1 MKQVIISCALL
12 LLGAAEHQAQAQR
25 IDNTEYN
32 LWYANPGDTFR
43 VYGKIAN
50 VRTRP
55 GKMEAIT
62 DSLPC
67 GTPVI
72 IKEQAGHMEQ
82 LKGIYAPWV
91 KIRYGTGREGYMWL
105 GMLALGSRTDAEQNT
120 FLYGLDW
127 IAPAVTKEED
137 YQPVAWHVKAKALDA
152 QLKPLD
158 EKEFVVKALGTSVT
172 EAKLLGD
179 MGLEAT
185 RNIWRI
191 QFGGEACGIPTD
203 YFYFGWTGRQ
213 LLPLPGKSEVGDA
226 GVFYHS
232 ETLLFPKEP
241 GGQLGRIIRLA
252 EEGEADEE
260 KSDPN
265 GEPVFKV
272 KKTREVYTWDG
283 SKARKQ

>member
-1 MKQVIISCALL
+1 MALL
-12 LLGAAEHQAQAQR
+12 FSLGHTTLWGQR
-25 IDNTEYN
+25 EDNIEFN
-32 LWYANPGDTFR
+32 LWYAKPGDTFR
-43 VYGKIAN
+43 VYGKTAN
-50 VRTRP
+50 VRAQP
-55 GKMEAIT
+55 GKMETIT

-67 GTPVI
+67 GTPVVI
-72 IKEQAGHMEQ
+72 REQAGHVEQ

-91 KIRYGTGREGYMWL
+91 RIRYGAGKEGYIWL
-105 GMLALGSRTDAEQNT
+105 GMLALGSRTDKAQQT

-127 IAPAVTKEED
+127 ISPARAKDDD
-137 YQPVAWHVKAKALDA
+137 YQPAIWHIKAKALDPEL
-152 QLKPLD
+152 QLLD
-158 EKEFVVKALGTSVT
+158 EKEFVVKALETSVT

-179 MGLEAT
+179 MGLEGT
-185 RNIWRI
+185 IDIWRI

-213 LLPLPGKSEVGDA
+213 LLALPGKSEVGDA

-241 GGQLGRIIRLA
+241 GGQPGRIIRLA

-260 KSDPN
+260 KTDPN

-283 SKARKQ
+283 RQAKKL

>member
-1 MKQVIISCALL
+1 MALL
-12 LLGAAEHQAQAQR
+12 FSLGHTTLWGQR
-25 IDNTEYN
+25 ENNIEFN
-32 LWYANPGDTFR
+32 LWYAKPGDTFR
-43 VYGKIAN
+43 VYGKTAN
-50 VRTRP
+50 VRAEP
-55 GKMEAIT
+55 GKMETIT

-67 GTPVI
+67 GTPVVVR
-72 IKEQAGHMEQ
+72 EQAGHMEQ

-91 KIRYGTGREGYMWL
+91 RIRYGAGKEGYIWL
-105 GMLALGSRTDAEQNT
+105 GMLALGSRTDKAQQT

-127 IAPAVTKEED
+127 ISPSRAKDDD
-137 YQPVAWHVKAKALDA
+137 YQPAIWHVKAKALDPA
-152 QLKPLD
+152 LQLLD
-158 EKEFVVKALGTSVT
+158 EKEFVVKALETSVT

-179 MGLEAT
+179 MGLEGT
-185 RNIWRI
+185 SDIWRI

-213 LLPLPGKSEVGDA
+213 LLALPGKSEVGDA

-241 GGQLGRIIRLA
+241 GGQPGRIIRLA

-260 KSDPN
+260 KTDPN

-272 KKTREVYTWDG
+272 KKTREVYAWDG
-283 SKARKQ
+283 HQAKKL